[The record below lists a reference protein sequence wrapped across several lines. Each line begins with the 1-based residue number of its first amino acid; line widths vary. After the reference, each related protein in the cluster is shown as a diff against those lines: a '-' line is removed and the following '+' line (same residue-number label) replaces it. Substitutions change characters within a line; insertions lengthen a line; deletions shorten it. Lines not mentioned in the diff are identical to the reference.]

1 MPYALHCTYKKS
13 TIYYMSTLLL
23 SQRQRTPAHYA
34 AANGRV
40 EALELLQEHGTL
52 FNLVDNV
59 SAAYTVYYTVH
70 ITP

>member
-1 MPYALHCTYKKS
+1 
-13 TIYYMSTLLL
+13 MSTLLL